1 MEIKERILSTARDL
15 FMRYGCKSVTMDD
28 IAKHLSVSKKTIYQ
42 FYQDKDEIVNTFAQT
57 QLGGEIDCM
66 SSILREASNP
76 IDELV
81 RLSRHLKQTFARMNP
96 ALLFDLRK
104 YHSEAWQMFTEYKQN
119 VIARH
124 IRDNLRRGIQAGLYR
139 SEINIEILTRLRLE
153 QIQLQFD
160 TNLFPPAEF
169 DFTEVQLQSMEHFIR
184 GILTEKGLAVFN
196 QYPATS
202 KITLPQ

>member
-1 MEIKERILSTARDL
+1 MEIKERILATARDL

-57 QLGGEIDCM
+57 QLGCEMDCM
-66 SSILREASNP
+66 SSIIREAENP

-81 RLSRHLKQTFARMNP
+81 RLSRYLKQTFSKMNP

-104 YHSEAWQMFTEYKQN
+104 YHSEAWQMFTEYKHK
-119 VIARH
+119 VIANQ

-139 SEINIEILTRLRLE
+139 SDIHIEILTRLRLE

-160 TNLFPPAEF
+160 TNLFPPSSSTLPGGA
-169 DFTEVQLQSMEHFIR
+169 QSMEHFYP
-184 GILTEKGLAVFN
+184 GILTEKGLELFN
-196 QYPATS
+196 QYHT
-202 KITLPQ
+202 